1 MRYFVLV
8 FIFSICCIS
17 LHAQKR
23 TTNYGNKYK
32 PIRMTHKKAKVI
44 CPIFEKSA
52 YPYHGFGFKVGDPVA
67 LTYKL
72 YFRKYLSFVVD
83 GGSSSSGL
91 YTSKHRS
98 DFKLYSSEINIPE
111 DYPIDQSFYP
121 VYTNHRVLGE
131 YVAEGKVLF
140 QMQTDQLYKGLQTY
154 VGIGWQYRQLGIEYV
169 YYYGYPN
176 SNEIGKDTFQKNK
189 TYQGPELILGIEYSY
204 FQIPVSAFMEI
215 TAFRDITFT
224 SWSRLQ
230 GGIGL
235 RYVF

>member
-1 MRYFVLV
+1 M
-8 FIFSICCIS
+8 
-17 LHAQKR
+17 
-23 TTNYGNKYK
+23 TN
-32 PIRMTHKKAKVI
+32 KKAKVI
-44 CPIFEKSA
+44 CPIFEESA

-83 GGSSSSGL
+83 GGSASSGL
-91 YTSKHRS
+91 YNSKHRS
-98 DFKLYSSEINIPE
+98 DFSLYSPEISAPL
-111 DYPIDQSFYP
+111 DYPLNQAFNPI
-121 VYTNHRVLGE
+121 YTNHQIIGE
-131 YVAEGKVLF
+131 YVAEVKALY
-140 QMQTDQLYKGLQTY
+140 QMQTDNLYKGLQTY
-154 VGIGWQYRQLGIEYV
+154 IGLGYQYRKLGIEYV
-169 YYYGYPN
+169 YYYNYPN
-176 SNEIGKDTFQKNK
+176 SNKIVKDTLQKNK

-224 SWSRLQ
+224 SWSRIQ